1 MYRFYTKQSKQV
13 VITVEGRGIT
23 FLYYPVHAQLA
34 EPFQVGQSWSGLH
47 AMVSKLINQQNYSA
61 NDGSLSAWKQNDELN
76 LRFRA
81 MDMPLEETLTFSK
94 EMTVKLL
101 SALETLP
108 NLN

>member
-13 VITVEGRGIT
+13 VIKVDGRGIML
-23 FLYYPVHAQLA
+23 LYFAVDGRLA
-34 EPFQVGQSWSGLH
+34 DPFEVGQSWTGLH
-47 AMVSKLINQQNYSA
+47 ALLAKLRNQQKYSA
-61 NDGSLSAWKQNDELN
+61 NDDSFSAWKQDDELN
-76 LRFRA
+76 IRFRA

-94 EMTVKLL
+94 EMTTRLL

>member
-13 VITVEGRGIT
+13 IVKVEGRGIT
-23 FLYYPVHAQLA
+23 FLYYAVNARLA
-34 EPFQVGQSWSGLH
+34 DPFQVGQSWSGLH
-47 AMVSKLINQQNYSA
+47 ALLAKLRNQQTYSA
-61 NDGSLSAWKQNDELN
+61 NEDSFSAWKQNDELSI
-76 LRFRA
+76 RFQA
-81 MDMPLEETLTFSK
+81 LDMPLEETLTFSK